1 MIIYLLLQV
10 YRLPTCMR
18 KDNCCVT
25 SAYIS
30 PHILWI
36 YSQENYA
43 LIRDNCGGGD
53 FILHKEIER
62 VTLPLSIHFFFFEN
76 ETLYESLFKRKK
88 NLKTNFIICNIN
100 ACINSHKQGFFPVS
114 AAVNR

>member
-1 MIIYLLLQV
+1 MNFKIFVMIIYLLLQV
-10 YRLPTCMR
+10 YRLPTCLR

-62 VTLPLSIHFFFFEN
+62 VI
-76 ETLYESLFKRKK
+76 Y
-88 NLKTNFIICNIN
+88 
-100 ACINSHKQGFFPVS
+100 
-114 AAVNR
+114 